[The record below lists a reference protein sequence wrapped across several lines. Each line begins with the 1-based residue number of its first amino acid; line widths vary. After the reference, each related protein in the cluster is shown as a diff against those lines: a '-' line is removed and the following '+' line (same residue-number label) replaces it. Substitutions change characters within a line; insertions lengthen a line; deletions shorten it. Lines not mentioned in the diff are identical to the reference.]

1 MTEAL
6 FYLSIGFFG
15 YVAYALVG
23 EQIVHKPKLSAK
35 PLVAAKPTKPSKPSK
50 PSKTT
55 KPKTAR
61 KPAASKK
68 AKATTGKTQTAE
80 PVNVT
85 SEAVLAY
92 LGKNGQTTIAQLAR
106 ELPDNRKT
114 IEDSIG
120 QLIKKGDITQTTIRR
135 AKTVALKA

>member
-6 FYLSIGFFG
+6 FYLSIGFVG

-23 EQIVHKPKLSAK
+23 DQIKHKPKLPAK
-35 PLVAAKPTKPSKPSK
+35 PLVAAKPPKPSK

-61 KPAASKK
+61 KPAPAKK
-68 AKATTGKTQTAE
+68 AKATTTVKTQTAE

-85 SEAVLAY
+85 SEAILAY

-120 QLIKKGDITQTTIRR
+120 KLIKKGAISQTTIRR